1 MHRTSKCDALLELS
15 KIRLI
20 QLVPKLSL
28 TCEDDLKMLG
38 IVRLEIEQ
46 QPDLFEHII
55 RKLVGFIDNN
65 YGTQT
70 AAMPFF
76 EHLSH
81 GVEKLAFVG
90 PIFYPEHLR
99 YVMVEF

>member
-1 MHRTSKCDALLELS
+1 MHRASQGDTLFELA

-46 QPDLFEHII
+46 QPDLFKI
-55 RKLVGFIDNN
+55 VGK
-65 YGTQT
+65 T
-70 AAMPFF
+70 
-76 EHLSH
+76 
-81 GVEKLAFVG
+81 
-90 PIFYPEHLR
+90 
-99 YVMVEF
+99 